1 MLDLNTLLGLWLF
14 IFVMVGTPGPANLLT
29 MAAGARFGIIKC
41 ISFNLGLTAGKVILN
56 IAMGLGLG
64 VALVNYSG
72 VQIFL
77 KFFGAGFMIY
87 LAFKSWNNSS
97 QPDSK
102 KVTMGWKQGIFVHPL
117 NPKAWV
123 MTIIAWTEFGPQ
135 IGNFLSQIIII
146 TSSFAVFQ
154 IVLHT
159 TWSGLGALLSR
170 ALPNSL
176 LLNRILIFITVA
188 VVVWA
193 VLI

>member
-1 MLDLNTLLGLWLF
+1 
-14 IFVMVGTPGPANLLT
+14 MVGTPGPANLLT